1 MDTNVIDNE
10 EMTPLQK
17 MITECNADEVLIGE
31 RISAVLEFLTMRAV
45 IDAPFTIFTDDKQA
59 VAIFAAND
67 DVATIVDALPNN
79 VKQWDDE
86 FVEADNFTTNTD
98 PGDEQDESATE
109 SE

>member
-10 EMTPLQK
+10 EMTPLKK

-45 IDAPFTIFTDDKQA
+45 LDAPFTIFTDDKQA

-67 DVATIVDALPNN
+67 DVATIVEGLPSN
-79 VKQWDDE
+79 VKQWDDVAETDE
-86 FVEADNFTTNTD
+86 FTSNAD
-98 PGDEQDESATE
+98 PGDEQDDSSTE
-109 SE
+109 AE